1 MPSSA
6 IQELFTV
13 RDLIRYGVSRFNA
26 ADISFGHGSDNA
38 YDESVYLVLHSLHL
52 PADTLEPFLDA
63 RILSDECERILA
75 LFERRVT
82 ERLPAAYLTQEA
94 WLAGYRFYI
103 DERVIVPRS
112 PISELLSDGLSP
124 WVSDPHAV
132 QNVLDMCTG
141 SGCLAILAALAFP
154 DAHVDGV
161 DISPAAI
168 EVAQKNID
176 NYHLQAR
183 MLTHQSDL
191 FSALPARHYDVI
203 ICNPPYVNTGSM
215 EQLPQEFQREPSMA
229 LAGGVDGMDVVRR
242 ILKEA
247 PNFMT
252 PDAILVVEIGHEKR
266 HFEAAF
272 PELDPVWL
280 ETAGA
285 GDQILLL
292 TREQLAL

>member
-191 FSALPARHYDVI
+191 YSALPARHYDV
-203 ICNPPYVNTGSM
+203 NNGSI